1 MQHAS
6 MGGTDG
12 AQYPSLLIRKIGKE
26 KRRWSESVAAKEIPN
41 SRIESPSLN
50 RCNRDDQLRQ

>member
-1 MQHAS
+1 

-26 KRRWSESVAAKEIPN
+26 KRRWSERVAAKEIPN